1 MINLK
6 KVAAFCCLM
15 LAISLQMF
23 AAVASQNQPTLTLKE
38 ALNKASRQ
46 FHVSFIYEDELVSN
60 KRVDNPADDSFKKV
74 EDYLSAVL
82 KPYNLKFR
90 KLGGSQYAIYGTSDK
105 AKDKNKTNHVAPE
118 EAASEQAASQQP
130 AVQMTQIQVNRSVDT
145 SGADLR
151 VLVGVVTDESMA
163 PVSSATIMV
172 PGTKYMT
179 VTGRGGD
186 FTLKVPVTA
195 NKIQVSCIAYESQVM
210 PVTNAIYYR
219 VALKDKTGY
228 LKPVEVVSTGYVNLP
243 KERATG
249 SFGVVTSK
257 ELEKIPTANVIS
269 RLEGMVPGLQ
279 MQLTAGD
286 NSFVY
291 DNVTPAP
298 ASNTRTIG
306 ANNYNYNIRGT
317 TTLRSETTPLVVV
330 DGFPTEFDLKTLNPN
345 DIEQITFL
353 RDAAAA
359 SIWGARAANGVIVI
373 QTKKGR
379 LRSPAVNFGVA
390 YSTQARPD
398 IGYLKLMNSAQALAF
413 DKELVDKG
421 IVTAASYNPYTS
433 GLKYYVDKGVD
444 LAFQLKSGLITQ
456 SQYDTQVAELSK
468 RNNYSQLSD
477 NLMQSA
483 NAQNY
488 NLSVSGGSDVH
499 TYYLSGAYSKEN
511 TSTIGNYGER
521 INVVANQEFKILKK
535 ITLGISLKGAFFNYA
550 SNGIGLAPLLNGA
563 NTFMPYDDIHDNFYY
578 TIGEH
583 YADSLQNLGYRNW
596 STNYLDELKLKNNY
610 TRDNNYSG
618 TLTLDIPIYKG
629 LNFNGAYMQERDFF
643 TIRNMQDKNS
653 AYVRDMYNKGTVMS
667 GTTLTHNFPDGSVL
681 QATNNNMNNYSARGQ
696 LTYNRTIKEDHQ
708 ISALAGMEARQT
720 LNSANG
726 YTIYGYNPQTGIGV
740 TTPYGTYYATM
751 DYSGGYLGGY
761 PSQTDYLKRFL
772 SYYGNAAYTYKG
784 KYTWSGSVRYDDY
797 NNFGLDKKYR
807 AKPFWSTGLS
817 WNVSKENFMQ
827 DITWVSSL
835 RVRGTFGVNGNI
847 NQELRPFT
855 NIALLSSDS
864 QTGLPTASVISP
876 ANPAL
881 KWENTYVTNFGID
894 YGLLNGRLSG
904 TIDLYNKKGTD
915 IIYYLEVDPTLLGAS
930 NSIYRNGVTMSNRGI
945 DLGINGAIVD
955 SKNFG
960 WNMGVNFSY
969 NTNKVTSSLLK
980 PTTSFYSSFSGVVQ
994 GYASDAVFAYRN
1006 AGLDSLGWT
1015 MIYDQNGNKVR
1026 SNTAVTDMGAVKY
1039 AGRRSAPVY
1048 GSMQNTFRYKNW
1060 SMFVMATYSFGSV
1073 FRAPVATQYPSS
1085 RKLYYNTSA
1094 DIANRWQ
1101 NAGDE
1106 AKTIVPG
1113 VAGSYAAISVMR
1125 YAYSD
1130 VNIQPGDY
1138 IRLRE
1143 ISLSYQLPSEMAGK
1157 VFAKNIKISGAVR
1170 NLGLIW
1176 KKNKLGLDPDYVPVL
1191 ASTVLHLPATPQYN
1205 LMLNVGF

>member
-60 KRVDNPADDSFKKV
+60 KRVNTPADDSYKKV

-105 AKDKNKTNHVAPE
+105 AKEKDKTNHVAPE
-118 EAASEQAASQQP
+118 EAVSEQTASQQP
-130 AVQMTQIQVNRSVDT
+130 AVQMTQVQTNRSVDT
-145 SGADLR
+145 TGTDTR
-151 VLVGVVTDESMA
+151 ILVGVVTDESMA

-172 PGTKYMT
+172 PGTRYMT
-179 VTGRGGD
+179 VTGKNGD
-186 FTLKVPVTA
+186 FSLKVPVNA
-195 NKIQVSCIAYESQVM
+195 QKIQVSCIAYESQVL
-210 PVTNAIYYR
+210 PVNNAIYYKI
-219 VALKDKTGY
+219 ALKDKTGY

-249 SFGVVTSK
+249 SFGVVTAK
-257 ELEKIPTANVIS
+257 ELEKIPTANVIN

-306 ANNYNYNIRGT
+306 MNNYNYNIRGT
-317 TTLRSETTPLVVV
+317 TTLKSETSPLVVV

-379 LRSPAVNFGVA
+379 LRQPAVNFGVG

-398 IGYLKLMNSAQALAF
+398 IGYLKLMNSAQVLAL
-413 DKELVDKG
+413 DKEMVDKG
-421 IVTAASYNPYTS
+421 IVTSASYNPYTS
-433 GLKYYVDKGVD
+433 GLKYNIDKGVD
-444 LAFQLKSGLITQ
+444 LAFQLNSGRITQ
-456 SQYDTQVAELSK
+456 AQYDAQVAELSK

-477 NLMQSA
+477 YLMQPA
-483 NAQNY
+483 TAQNY
-488 NLSVSGGSDVH
+488 NLSVSGGTDVH

-511 TSTIGNYGER
+511 TSTVGNSGER
-521 INVVANQEFKILKK
+521 INLVANQEFKILKK
-535 ITLGISLKGAFFNYA
+535 ITLGVSLKGAFFNYA
-550 SNGIGLAPLLNGA
+550 NNGIGLNILANGA

-583 YADSLQNLGYRNW
+583 YADSLENLGYRNW
-596 STNYLDELKLKNNY
+596 STNYLDELKMNRNY
-610 TRDNNYSG
+610 TRDNNYTG
-618 TLTLDIPIYKG
+618 TITLDIPIYKG
-629 LNFNGAYMQERDFF
+629 IGFNASYMQERDFF
-643 TIRNMQDKNS
+643 TIRNTLDKNS
-653 AYVRDMYNKGTVMS
+653 AYVRDLYNKGTVMS
-667 GTTLTHNFPDGSVL
+667 GTTLVHNFPDGSIL
-681 QATNNNMNNYSARGQ
+681 RATNNNMNNYSARGQ
-696 LTYNRTIKEDHQ
+696 FTYNRSIKEDHQ
-708 ISALAGMEARQT
+708 ISALAGMEVRQT
-720 LNSANG
+720 LNSANS
-726 YTIYGYNPQTGIGV
+726 YTIYGYNPATGIGV
-740 TTPYGTYYATM
+740 TTAYGTYYATM

-761 PSQTDYLKRFL
+761 PTQTDYMKRYL
-772 SYYGNAAYTYKG
+772 SYYGNAAYTYKN
-784 KYTWSGSVRYDDY
+784 KYTLSGSVRYDDY
-797 NNFGLDKKYR
+797 NNFGLEKKYR
-807 AKPFWSTGLS
+807 AKPFWSSGLS
-817 WNVSKENFMQ
+817 WNVAKESFMQ
-827 DITWVSSL
+827 DVSWVSSL
-835 RVRGTFGVNGNI
+835 RVRGTFGINGNI
-847 NQELRPFT
+847 NQDLRPFT
-855 NIALLSSDS
+855 NISLGSSDG
-864 QTGLPTASVISP
+864 QTGLPTATVISP

-881 KWENTYVTNFGID
+881 KWENTYVTNLGID

-915 IIYYLEVDPTLLGAS
+915 IIYLLEVNPTLLGS
-930 NSIYRNGVTMSNRGI
+930 GNTINRNGVTMSNRGI

-955 SKNFG
+955 GKNFG

-969 NTNKVTSSLLK
+969 NTNKITSSLLK
-980 PTTSFYSSFSGVVQ
+980 PTTSFYSSFSGQIV

-1015 MIYDQNGNKVR
+1015 KIYDQNGNKIR
-1026 SNTAVTDMGAVKY
+1026 SNVAVTDMGAVKY
-1039 AGRRSAPVY
+1039 AGRRTAPVY
-1048 GSMQNTFRYKNW
+1048 GSLQNTFRYKNW
-1060 SMFVMATYSFGSV
+1060 SMFVLATYSFGSV
-1073 FRAPVATQYPSS
+1073 FRAPVATQYPTS
-1085 RKLYYNTSA
+1085 RKLFYNTSG

-1106 AKTIVPG
+1106 TKTIVPG
-1113 VAGSYAAISVMR
+1113 IAGAYAATSVLR

-1157 VFAKNIKISGAVR
+1157 VFARSIKISGAVR

-1176 KKNKLGLDPDYVPVL
+1176 KKNKLGLDPDYVPAL

>member
-60 KRVDNPADDSFKKV
+60 KRVNTPTDDSFKKV

-90 KLGGSQYAIYGTSDK
+90 KLGGSQYAIYGTPDK
-105 AKDKNKTNHVAPE
+105 AKEKDKTNHVAPE
-118 EAASEQAASQQP
+118 EAVSDKAASQQP
-130 AVQMTQIQVNRSVDT
+130 VLQMTQVQTNRSFDT
-145 SGADLR
+145 TGTETR

-172 PGTKYMT
+172 PGTKYMA
-179 VTGRGGD
+179 VTGKNGD
-186 FTLKVPVTA
+186 FTLKVPVNTQ
-195 NKIQVSCIAYESQVM
+195 KIQVSCIAYESQTL
-210 PVTNAIYYR
+210 PVNNAIYYK

-249 SFGVVTSK
+249 SFGVVTAK
-257 ELEKIPTANVIS
+257 ELEKIPTANVIN

-291 DNVTPAP
+291 DNVTPAA

-306 ANNYNYNIRGT
+306 MNNYNYNIRGT
-317 TTLRSETTPLVVV
+317 TTLQSETSPLIVV
-330 DGFPTEFDLKTLNPN
+330 DGFPTEFDMKNLNPN

-359 SIWGARAANGVIVI
+359 SIWGTRAANGVIVI

-379 LRSPAVNFGVA
+379 LRQPAVNFGVGF
-390 YSTQARPD
+390 STQARPD
-398 IGYLKLMNSAQALAF
+398 IGYLKLMNSAQVLAL
-413 DKELVDKG
+413 DKEMVDKG

-444 LAFQLKSGLITQ
+444 LAFQLKSGIISQ
-456 SQYDTQVAELSK
+456 SEYDAKVAELSK

-477 NLMQSA
+477 YLMQSA
-483 NAQNY
+483 TAQNY
-488 NLSVSGGSDVH
+488 NLSVSGGTDVH
-499 TYYLSGAYSKEN
+499 TYYLSGAYSREN
-511 TSTIGNYGER
+511 TSTKGNAGER
-521 INVVANQEFKILKK
+521 INLTANQEFKILKK
-535 ITLGISLKGAFFNYA
+535 ITLGVSLKGAFFNYA
-550 SNGIGLAPLLNGA
+550 NNGSGLYPLLNGA
-563 NTFMPYDDIHDNFYY
+563 TTFMPYDDIHDNFYY
-578 TIGEH
+578 SIGEH
-583 YADSLQNLGYRNW
+583 YADSLENLGYKTW
-596 STNYLDELKLKNNY
+596 SKNYLDELKMSRNY

-618 TLTLDIPIYKG
+618 TITLDIPIYKG
-629 LNFNGAYMQERDFF
+629 LGFNAAYMQERDFF

-653 AYVRDMYNKGTVMS
+653 FYARDLYNRGTVMS
-667 GTTLTHNFPDGSVL
+667 GTTLTHNFPDGGIL

-696 LTYNRTIKEDHQ
+696 FTYNRSIKEDHQ

-720 LNSANG
+720 LNSANT
-726 YTIYGYNPQTGIGV
+726 YTIYGYNPETGIGV
-740 TTPYGTYYATM
+740 VTAYGSYYATM

-761 PSQTDYLKRFL
+761 PTQTDYIKRYL
-772 SYYGNAAYTYKG
+772 SYYGNAAYTYKN
-784 KYTWSGSVRYDDY
+784 KYTLSGSVRYDDY

-807 AKPFWSTGLS
+807 AKPFWSAGLS
-817 WNVSKENFMQ
+817 WNVMKERFMQ
-827 DITWVSSL
+827 DITWVNSL

-847 NQELRPFT
+847 NQSLRPFT
-855 NIALLSSDS
+855 NISLGSSSS

-894 YGLLNGRLSG
+894 YGVLNGRLSG
-904 TIDLYNKKGTD
+904 TIDVYNKRGSD
-915 IIYYLEVDPTLLGAS
+915 IIYYLEVNPTLLGS
-930 NSIYRNGVTMSNRGI
+930 GNSIYRNGITMSNRGV

-955 SKNFG
+955 SKDFG
-960 WNMGVNFSY
+960 WNMGINFSY

-980 PTTSFYSSFSGVVQ
+980 PTTGFYSSFSGPIE
-994 GYASDAVFAYRN
+994 GYASDAIFAYRN

-1015 MIYDQNGNKVR
+1015 QIYDQNGNKVR
-1026 SNTAVTDMGAVKY
+1026 SNVAITDMGAVKY
-1039 AGRRSAPVY
+1039 MGRRTAPVY
-1048 GSMQNTFRYKNW
+1048 GSWQNTFRYKNW
-1060 SMFVMATYSFGSV
+1060 SMFVLATYSFGSV
-1073 FRAPVATQYPSS
+1073 FRAPVASQYPNS
-1085 RKLYYNTSA
+1085 RKLYYNTSG

-1101 NAGDE
+1101 NPGDE
-1106 AKTIVPG
+1106 TKTIVPG
-1113 VAGSYAAISVMR
+1113 IAGSYAATSVMR

-1130 VNIQPGDY
+1130 VNIQSGDY

>member
-60 KRVDNPADDSFKKV
+60 KRVNTPTDDSYKKV

-105 AKDKNKTNHVAPE
+105 TKEKDKTNHVAPE
-118 EAASEQAASQQP
+118 EAVFDKAASQQP
-130 AVQMTQIQVNRSVDT
+130 ALQMTQVQTNRSYDT
-145 SGADLR
+145 TGTETRA
-151 VLVGVVTDESMA
+151 LVGVVTDESMA

-172 PGTKYMT
+172 PGTKYIT
-179 VTGRGGD
+179 VTGRSGD
-186 FTLKVPVTA
+186 FNFKVPVNTQ
-195 NKIQVSCIAYESQVM
+195 KIQVSCIAYESQTLS
-210 PVTNAIYYR
+210 VTNAIYYR
-219 VALKDKTGY
+219 VELKDKTGY
-228 LKPVEVVSTGYVNLP
+228 LKPVEIVSTGYVNLP

-249 SFGVVTSK
+249 SFGVVTAK

-291 DNVTPAP
+291 DNVTPAG

-306 ANNYNYNIRGT
+306 MNNYNYNIRGT
-317 TTLRSETTPLVVV
+317 TTLQSETSPLIVV

-345 DIEQITFL
+345 DVEQITFL

-379 LRSPAVNFGVA
+379 LRQPSVNFGVG

-398 IGYLKLMNSAQALAF
+398 IGYLKLMNSAQVLAL
-413 DKELVDKG
+413 DKEMVDKG
-421 IVTAASYNPYTS
+421 IVTASSYNPYTS
-433 GLKYYVDKGVD
+433 GLKYSIDKGVD
-444 LAFQLKSGLITQ
+444 LAFQLKSGRITQ
-456 SQYDTQVAELSK
+456 GEYDAKVAELSK

-477 NLMQSA
+477 YLMQSA

-488 NLSVSGGSDVH
+488 NLSVSGGTDVH

-511 TSTIGNYGER
+511 TSTVGNHGER
-521 INVVANQEFKILKK
+521 INLVANQEFKILKK
-535 ITLGISLKGAFFNYA
+535 ITLGVSLKGAFFNYA
-550 SNGIGLAPLLNGA
+550 NNGNGLYPLLNGPT
-563 NTFMPYDDIHDNFYY
+563 TFMPYDDIHDNLYY

-583 YADSLQNLGYRNW
+583 YADSLENLGYRKW
-596 STNYLDELKLKNNY
+596 STNYLDELKMSRNY

-618 TLTLDIPIYKG
+618 TITLDIPIFKG
-629 LNFNGAYMQERDFF
+629 LGFNAAYMQERDFF
-643 TIRNMQDKNS
+643 TIRDLKDKNS
-653 AYVRDMYNKGTVMS
+653 AYVRDLYNKGTVMS
-667 GTTLTHNFPDGSVL
+667 GSILTHNFPDGSVL
-681 QATNNNMNNYSARGQ
+681 QSTNNNMNNYSARGQ
-696 LTYNRTIKEDHQ
+696 FTYNRSIKEDHQ
-708 ISALAGMEARQT
+708 ISALVGMEARQT
-720 LNSANG
+720 SNSANG
-726 YTIYGYNPQTGIGV
+726 STIYGYNPETGIGAV
-740 TTPYGTYYATM
+740 TAYGTYYPTM
-751 DYSGGYLGGY
+751 DYFGGYLGGSPY
-761 PSQTDYLKRFL
+761 QNDYVKRYL

-784 KYTWSGSVRYDDY
+784 KYTLSGSVRYDDY
-797 NNFGLDKKYR
+797 NNFGLEKKYR

-817 WNVSKENFMQ
+817 WNVTKERFMQ
-827 DITWVSSL
+827 ELTWVSSL
-835 RVRGTFGVNGNI
+835 HVRGTFGINGNI
-847 NQELRPFT
+847 NQALRPFT
-855 NIALLSSDS
+855 NISLGSADS

-894 YGLLNGRLSG
+894 YGMLNGRLSG
-904 TIDLYNKKGTD
+904 SIDLYNKKGTD
-915 IIYYLEVDPTLLGAS
+915 IIYYLEVNPTFLGS
-930 NSIYRNGVTMSNRGI
+930 NNSIYRNGVTMSNRGI
-945 DLGINGAIVD
+945 DLGVNGAIVD
-955 SKNFG
+955 SKSFG
-960 WNMGVNFSY
+960 WNMGINFSY

-980 PTTSFYSSFSGVVQ
+980 PTTSFYSSFSGVVE

-1015 MIYDQNGNKVR
+1015 KIYDQNGNKVR
-1026 SNTAVTDMGAVKY
+1026 SNITITDMGAVKY
-1039 AGRRSAPVY
+1039 AGRRTAPVY
-1048 GSMQNTFRYKNW
+1048 GSWQNTFRYKNW

-1073 FRAPVATQYPSS
+1073 FRAPVATQYPNS

-1101 NAGDE
+1101 QAGDE
-1106 AKTIVPG
+1106 TKTIVPG
-1113 VAGSYAAISVMR
+1113 IAGSYAGTSVMR

-1130 VNIQPGDY
+1130 VNIQSGDY

-1176 KKNKLGLDPDYVPVL
+1176 RKNKLGLDPDYVPVL